1 MCSVSFP
8 PYGSEDRARTVVV
21 DIIEGHTLVTQDP
34 SIKGV
39 PPSPRCDS
47 VGSLPV
53 SPPCPTPEHSAVD
66 ICERYTDTGR
76 APALQVSDTTDDIV
90 PNIRL
95 EKGIYTAVTTHSPE
109 ANEEDSHRGYGDSD
123 LMSLSGFPNDPS
135 SRRKP
140 SETSGHH
147 CKPGAYSSPSIIV
160 GDV

>member
-8 PYGSEDRARTVVV
+8 LYGSEDRARTVVV

-76 APALQVSDTTDDIV
+76 APALQHD
-90 PNIRL
+90 RRHC
-95 EKGIYTAVTTHSPE
+95 AQHS
-109 ANEEDSHRGYGDSD
+109 AGKRH
-123 LMSLSGFPNDPS
+123 LH
-135 SRRKP
+135 
-140 SETSGHH
+140 SGHH
-147 CKPGAYSSPSIIV
+147 ALARGQRRRQPSRLWRLRSHVPFRFSKRPIKSQKALGDLGAPL
-160 GDV
+160 